1 MTKKSMLL
9 PEEVD
14 PKGTVQ
20 NKNSIGIVI
29 SHSCGTCPLVKVTA
43 DAKNKQEKRTYCDIV

>member
-29 SHSCGTCPLVKVTA
+29 SHSCETWPLVKVTA